1 MAKPTVDTD
10 TRKRATEAV
19 SVDEDYD
26 VIGKSV
32 VREDAVSKVTG
43 KAIYGGD
50 LYMPGMLYAKVLLS
64 TEAHAL
70 IKRIDT
76 RAAEQMDGVHAVLT
90 AKDIPGENVY
100 GIALPDQQVLAE
112 NKVRFW
118 GGTCRACG
126 SRRSLYCRGGSL
138 KN

>member
-10 TRKRATEAV
+10 TRKRVTEAV
-19 SVDEDYD
+19 SVDDDHD

-50 LYMPGMLYAKVLLS
+50 LYMPGMLYGKVLLS
-64 TEAHAL
+64 TEAHAV

-118 GGTCRACG
+118 G
-126 SRRSLYCRGGSL
+126 
-138 KN
+138 